1 MLHRASRLFL
11 LALASTVCG
20 STAALWAAAAEP
32 APAVDFQRDVRPIL
46 SNNCFACHGPDEATR
61 EADLRLDTRDGAF
74 SERPPAGRSNRPRG
88 PAVVPGDLD
97 ASLLVERINH
107 ADALR
112 RMPPEVSQKSLSG
125 EQIET
130 LTRWVEQGAPWDEHW
145 SFAAIDRPA
154 PPEVEDETWGRDP
167 LDRFILARLEA
178 EELTPAGEAD
188 RRTLARRAALD
199 LTGLPP
205 DSGTLATF
213 LADTEDGA
221 YERLVDRLLASA
233 HWGEHRARYWLDAA
247 RYGDTHGIHID
258 NYREMYA
265 YRDWAIEAF
274 NRNQPFDEFTVDQ
287 IAGDLLP
294 EPTLDQLIATGFQR
308 NNITTNEGGV
318 VIEEYEAIYAKDRAE
333 TIGSVFMGL
342 TVGCATCHDHKFDP
356 ISQREFYALTAFFR
370 NTTQYVMDGNISDPP
385 PTLVVPHEDDRDA
398 WYRLREEVG
407 GLEDAMAKRRDA
419 VEPAFAE
426 WLEGDGHRDIEAP
439 LGTEAELLRLD
450 VDLGV
455 DMDRD
460 DGARPAA
467 IVSLPGA
474 ATATEAGEAAG
485 DADAEEPAT
494 AAIAERER
502 RAVALHGDVHIEPGP
517 NGLPALVF
525 GEKSSAEL
533 PPLDLDTDTPF
544 SLALW
549 IRMPEDEGSYTVASQ
564 SDPHDAD
571 RGWQITLGARELYF
585 RLRGDRAG
593 PGRGATSISI
603 NPNNTQRLTPGEW
616 THIVFTHD
624 GSGERGGLHIYRDGD
639 RVPEQGSEFFAK
651 VQGRI
656 RTDRPFY
663 LGRHD
668 RRTEGS
674 AQYFAGGG
682 IADVRVFDRV
692 LSVEEARVLSEW
704 SAIGAAAS
712 KGPADLTA
720 DERRALLL
728 SYVHTKDE
736 EYRRLA
742 DRRLEIDAEWREL
755 RRRGT
760 VTHVMQ
766 EMPGSE
772 AAAHVLYRG
781 NYDQPRERVLA
792 GTPAALPPM
801 PEDLPRNRL
810 GLAHWL
816 VDESNP
822 LMARVTVNRY
832 WQQVFG
838 AGLVTTSEDFGAQGD
853 VPTHPEL
860 LDYLATEFRESDWD
874 VKGFFRRLVLSST
887 YRQAAT
893 LTPEK
898 LERDPG
904 NRLLSRGP
912 RFRMDAEMVRDTA
925 LAASGLLVRQI
936 GGPSVK
942 PYQPEGH
949 WQRVA
954 MNSSNTYRYQRD
966 SGDKLY
972 RRSLY
977 TFWKRAAPPPSMT
990 IFDAGN
996 REHSVVRRERTNTP
1010 LQALVTM
1017 NDTQFVEASRFLAQR
1032 AMREAGDDFDRR
1044 LDYLTTRLLARPFDD
1059 AERAVAKRTYD
1070 GLIDVYRADRA
1081 EAKKLVDV
1089 GESQHDAALP
1099 PDESA
1104 AWTMLASQLMN
1115 LDETLN
1121 K

>member
-1 MLHRASRLFL
+1 M
-11 LALASTVCG
+11 
-20 STAALWAAAAEP
+20 AEP

-46 SNNCFACHGPDEATR
+46 SDNCFACHGPDEATR

-74 SERPPAGRSNRPRG
+74 SARPPAGRSNRPRG
-88 PAVVPGDLD
+88 PAVVPGDTG
-97 ASLLVERINH
+97 ASLLVERINQT
-107 ADALR
+107 DPLR
-112 RMPPEVSQKSLSG
+112 RMPPEVSQKALSG
-125 EQIET
+125 DQIET
-130 LTRWVEQGAPWDEHW
+130 LTRWIEQGAPWDEHW
-145 SFAAIDRPA
+145 SFAAIDRPT
-154 PPEVEDETWGRDP
+154 PPDVDDEAWARDP
-167 LDRFILARLEA
+167 LDRFILARLET
-178 EELTPAGEAD
+178 EELTPAEEAD

-205 DSGTLATF
+205 DPGTLATF
-213 LADTEDGA
+213 LDDPEEGA
-221 YERLVDRLLASA
+221 YERLVDRLLASP

-265 YRDWAIEAF
+265 YRDWVIKAF
-274 NRNQPFDEFTVDQ
+274 NRNQPFDDFTLDQ

-385 PTLVVPHEDDRDA
+385 PTLVVPRDDDRDT

-407 GLEDAMAKRRDA
+407 ELEDAMTERLGT
-419 VEPAFAE
+419 VETAFAK
-426 WLEGDGHRDIEAP
+426 WLASDAHRDVDAP
-439 LGTEAELLRLD
+439 LGAGPELLRLD
-450 VDLGV
+450 LDSGEGPAVIVD
-455 DMDRD
+455 
-460 DGARPAA
+460 
-467 IVSLPGA
+467 
-474 ATATEAGEAAG
+474 GETQ
-485 DADAEEPAT
+485 PL
-494 AAIAERER
+494 
-502 RAVALHGDVHIEPGP
+502 VLHGEVRIEPGP
-517 NGLPALVF
+517 NGLPALLF
-525 GEKSSAEL
+525 GDESSAEL
-533 PPLDLDTDTPF
+533 PPLELDTDTPF
-544 SLALW
+544 SLAMW
-549 IRMPEDEGSYTVASQ
+549 IHMPEAEGSYTVASQ

-571 RGWQITLGARELYF
+571 RGWQVTLGARELYF

-603 NPNNTQRLTPGEW
+603 NPNNTQRLTPGQW

-674 AQYFAGGG
+674 AQYFSGGG

-692 LSVEEARVLSEW
+692 LSVEEASVLSNW
-704 SAIGAAAS
+704 SAIRTAAA
-712 KGPADLTA
+712 KALEELTA
-720 DERRALLL
+720 DERQSLLL
-728 SYVHTKDE
+728 SYANTNDE
-736 EYRRLA
+736 EYRRLSA
-742 DRRLEIDAEWREL
+742 RRLEIDAEWREL

-766 EMPGSE
+766 ELPGSE

-781 NYDQPRERVLA
+781 MYDQPRERVLA

-816 VDESNP
+816 VDETNP
-822 LMARVTVNRY
+822 LMARVTVNRF

-838 AGLVTTSEDFGAQGD
+838 TGLVTTSEDFGAQGD
-853 VPTHPEL
+853 VPSHPEL
-860 LDYLATEFRESDWD
+860 FDYLATEFRDSGWD
-874 VKGFFRRLVLSST
+874 VKGFFRRLVTSST

-893 LTPEK
+893 LTPDK
-898 LERDPG
+898 LEQDPD

-925 LAASGLLVRQI
+925 LAASGLLVRTI

-949 WQRVA
+949 WERVA
-954 MNSSNTYRYQRD
+954 MNSSNTARYRRD

-1017 NDTQFVEASRFLAQR
+1017 NDTQFVEASRYLAQR

-1044 LDYLTTRLLARPFDD
+1044 LDYVTTRLLSRPFDD
-1059 AERAVAKRTYD
+1059 SERAVARRTYD
-1070 GLIDVYRADRA
+1070 GLIDLYRADETAAR
-1081 EAKKLVDV
+1081 ELVDV
-1089 GESQHDAALP
+1089 GESAHDAALAA
-1099 PDESA
+1099 DESA

-1115 LDETLN
+1115 LDEALN

>member
-1 MLHRASRLFL
+1 MQGA
-11 LALASTVCG
+11 T
-20 STAALWAAAAEP
+20 AAEP

-46 SNNCFACHGPDEATR
+46 SDNCFACHGPDEATR
-61 EADLRLDTRDGAF
+61 EAHLRLDTRDGAF
-74 SERPPAGRSNRPRG
+74 SPRPPAGRSNRPRD
-88 PAVVPGDLD
+88 PAVVPGDTG

-107 ADALR
+107 TDPLR
-112 RMPPEVSQKSLSG
+112 RMPPEVTQKTLSG
-125 EQIET
+125 DQVET
-130 LTRWVEQGAPWDEHW
+130 LTRWIEQGAPWDEHW
-145 SFAAIDRPA
+145 SFAAIDRPT
-154 PPEVEDETWGRDP
+154 PPDVDDEAWARDP
-167 LDRFILARLEA
+167 LDRFILARLET
-178 EELTPAGEAD
+178 EELTPAEEAD

-205 DSGTLATF
+205 DPGTLATF
-213 LADTEDGA
+213 LGDTEDGA
-221 YERLVDRLLASA
+221 YERLVDRLLASP

-265 YRDWAIEAF
+265 YRDWVIKAF
-274 NRNQPFDEFTVDQ
+274 NRNQPFDDFTLDQ

-385 PTLVVPHEDDRDA
+385 PTLVVPRDDDRDT

-407 GLEDAMAKRRDA
+407 EIEDALAERLGE
-419 VEPAFAE
+419 VEPAFAD
-426 WLEGDGHRDIEAP
+426 WLASDAHRALDAP
-439 LGTEAELLRLD
+439 LGADAELLRLD
-450 VDLGV
+450 L
-455 DMDRD
+455 
-460 DGARPAA
+460 DGD
-467 IVSLPGA
+467 V
-474 ATATEAGEAAG
+474 
-485 DADAEEPAT
+485 EPAVIT
-494 AAIAERER
+494 GGERKPIS
-502 RAVALHGDVHIEPGP
+502 LHGEVRIEPGP
-517 NGLPALVF
+517 NDLPALLF
-525 GEKSSAEL
+525 DDKTSAEL
-533 PPLDLDTDTPF
+533 PPLEIDTDTPF
-544 SLALW
+544 SLAMW
-549 IRMPEDEGSYTVASQ
+549 IYMPEAEGSYTVASQ

-571 RGWQITLGARELYF
+571 RGWQITLGARELSF

-616 THIVFTHD
+616 THVVLTHD

-639 RVPEQGSEFFAK
+639 RVPEQGSEFFTR
-651 VQGRI
+651 VEGSI
-656 RTDRPFY
+656 LTDRPFY

-674 AQYFAGGG
+674 AQYFSGGG

-692 LSVEEARVLSEW
+692 LSVEEASVLSNW
-704 SAIGAAAS
+704 SAIRTAAA
-712 KGPADLTA
+712 KALEELTG
-720 DERRALLL
+720 DERRSLLL
-728 SYVHTKDE
+728 SYANTNDE
-736 EYRRLA
+736 EYRRLSA
-742 DRRLEIDAEWREL
+742 RRLEIDAEWREL
-755 RRRGT
+755 RRHGT

-766 EMPGSE
+766 ELPGSE

-781 NYDQPRERVLA
+781 MYDQPRERVLA

-816 VDESNP
+816 VDETNP
-822 LMARVTVNRY
+822 LMARVTVNRF

-838 AGLVTTSEDFGAQGD
+838 TGLVTTSEDFGAQGD
-853 VPTHPEL
+853 VPSHPEL
-860 LDYLATEFRESDWD
+860 FDYLATEFRDSGWD
-874 VKGFFRRLVLSST
+874 VKGFFRRLVTSST

-893 LTPEK
+893 LTPDK
-898 LERDPG
+898 LEQDPD

-925 LAASGLLVRQI
+925 LSASGLLVRTI

-949 WQRVA
+949 WERVA
-954 MNSSNTYRYQRD
+954 MNSSNTARYRRD

-1017 NDTQFVEASRFLAQR
+1017 NDTQFVEASRYLAQR

-1044 LDYLTTRLLARPFDD
+1044 LDYVTTRLLSRPFDD
-1059 AERAVAKRTYD
+1059 SERAVARRTYD
-1070 GLIDVYRADRA
+1070 GLIDLYRADETAAR
-1081 EAKKLVDV
+1081 ELVDV
-1089 GESQHDAALP
+1089 GESAHDAALAAS
-1099 PDESA
+1099 ESA

-1115 LDETLN
+1115 LDEALN

>member
-1 MLHRASRLFL
+1 MLHRTSRLFL
-11 LALASTVCG
+11 TALASAACG
-20 STAALWAAAAEP
+20 STAVLWAAAAEP

-46 SNNCFACHGPDEATR
+46 SDNCFACHGPDEATR

-74 SERPPAGRSNRPRG
+74 SERPPAGRSTRPRG

-107 ADALR
+107 TDALR
-112 RMPPEVSQKSLSG
+112 RMPPEVSQKSLSDD
-125 EQIET
+125 QIAT

-178 EELTPAGEAD
+178 EELTPAQEAD

-205 DSGTLATF
+205 DPGTLATF

-265 YRDWAIEAF
+265 YRDWVIKAF
-274 NRNQPFDEFTVDQ
+274 NENQPFDEFTVDQ
-287 IAGDLLP
+287 VAGDLLP

-398 WYRLREEVG
+398 WYGLREEVAE
-407 GLEDAMAKRRDA
+407 LEDAMTERLDA
-419 VEPAFAE
+419 VEPTFAE
-426 WLEGDGHRDIEAP
+426 WLARDAHREIDAP
-439 LGTEAELLRLD
+439 LGAGPELLRLD
-450 VDLGV
+450 L
-455 DMDRD
+455 
-460 DGARPAA
+460 
-467 IVSLPGA
+467 
-474 ATATEAGEAAG
+474 
-485 DADAEEPAT
+485 DAEPAVIMGGET
-494 AAIAERER
+494 QPL
-502 RAVALHGDVHIEPGP
+502 VMHGEVRIEPGP
-517 NGLPALVF
+517 RGLPALLF
-525 GEKSSAEL
+525 GNESSAEL
-533 PPLDLDTDTPF
+533 PPLELDTDTPF
-544 SLALW
+544 SLAMW
-549 IRMPEDEGSYTVASQ
+549 IHMPEAEGSYTVASQ
-564 SDPHDAD
+564 SDPHEAD
-571 RGWQITLGARELYF
+571 RGWQVTLGARELYF

-656 RTDRPFY
+656 STDRPFY

-682 IADVRVFDRV
+682 VADVRVFDRV

-704 SAIGAAAS
+704 SAIRTGAG

-720 DERRALLL
+720 DERQALLL

-742 DRRLEIDAEWREL
+742 GRRLEIDAEWREL

-792 GTPAALPPM
+792 GTPAALPAM

-816 VDESNP
+816 VDETNP

-838 AGLVTTSEDFGAQGD
+838 TGLVTTSEDFGAQGD

-874 VKGFFRRLVLSST
+874 VKGFFRRLVMSST

-893 LTPEK
+893 LTPAK
-898 LERDPG
+898 LEHDPD

-925 LAASGLLVRQI
+925 LAASGLLVRKI

-942 PYQPEGH
+942 PYQPDGH

-1017 NDTQFVEASRFLAQR
+1017 NDTQFVEASRHLAQR

-1059 AERAVAKRTYD
+1059 VERAVAKRTYD
-1070 GLIDVYRADRA
+1070 GLIDVYSADQA

-1099 PDESA
+1099 ADESA

>member
-1 MLHRASRLFL
+1 MQGA
-11 LALASTVCG
+11 T
-20 STAALWAAAAEP
+20 AAEP

-46 SNNCFACHGPDEATR
+46 SDNCFACHGPDEATR

-74 SERPPAGRSNRPRG
+74 SARPPAGRSNRPRG
-88 PAVVPGDLD
+88 PAVVPGDTG
-97 ASLLVERINH
+97 ASLLVERINQT
-107 ADALR
+107 DPLR
-112 RMPPEVSQKSLSG
+112 RMPPEVSQKALSG
-125 EQIET
+125 EQVET
-130 LTRWVEQGAPWDEHW
+130 LTRWIEQGAPWDEHW

-154 PPEVEDETWGRDP
+154 PPDVDDEAWARDP
-167 LDRFILARLEA
+167 LDRFILARLET
-178 EELTPAGEAD
+178 EELTPAEEAD

-205 DSGTLATF
+205 DPGTLATF
-213 LADTEDGA
+213 LGDTEDGA
-221 YERLVDRLLASA
+221 YERLVDRLLASP

-265 YRDWAIEAF
+265 YRDWVIKAF
-274 NRNQPFDEFTVDQ
+274 NRNQPFDDFALDQ

-385 PTLVVPHEDDRDA
+385 PTLVVPRDDDRDT

-407 GLEDAMAKRRDA
+407 ELEDAMTERLGT
-419 VEPAFAE
+419 VETAFAK
-426 WLEGDGHRDIEAP
+426 WLASDAHRDVDAP
-439 LGTEAELLRLD
+439 LGAGPELLRLD
-450 VDLGV
+450 L
-455 DMDRD
+455 
-460 DGARPAA
+460 DG
-467 IVSLPGA
+467 G
-474 ATATEAGEAAG
+474 
-485 DADAEEPAT
+485 EEPAVIVDGET
-494 AAIAERER
+494 QPL
-502 RAVALHGDVHIEPGP
+502 VLHGEVRIEPGP
-517 NGLPALVF
+517 NGLPALLF
-525 GEKSSAEL
+525 GDESSAEL
-533 PPLDLDTDTPF
+533 PPLELDTDTPF
-544 SLALW
+544 SLAMW
-549 IRMPEDEGSYTVASQ
+549 IHMPEAEGSYTVASQ

-571 RGWQITLGARELYF
+571 RGWQVTLGARELYF

-603 NPNNTQRLTPGEW
+603 NPNNTQRLTPGQW

-674 AQYFAGGG
+674 AQYFSGGG

-692 LSVEEARVLSEW
+692 LSVEEASVLSNW
-704 SAIGAAAS
+704 SAIRTAAA
-712 KGPADLTA
+712 KALEELTA
-720 DERRALLL
+720 DERQSLLL
-728 SYVHTKDE
+728 SYANTNDE
-736 EYRRLA
+736 EYRRLSA
-742 DRRLEIDAEWREL
+742 RRLEIDAEWREL

-766 EMPGSE
+766 ELPGSE

-781 NYDQPRERVLA
+781 MYDQPRERVLA

-816 VDESNP
+816 VDETNP
-822 LMARVTVNRY
+822 LMARVTVNRF

-838 AGLVTTSEDFGAQGD
+838 TGLVTTSEDFGAQGD
-853 VPTHPEL
+853 VPSHPEL
-860 LDYLATEFRESDWD
+860 FDYLATEFRDSGWD
-874 VKGFFRRLVLSST
+874 VKGFFRRLVTSST

-893 LTPEK
+893 LTPDK
-898 LERDPG
+898 LEQDPD

-925 LAASGLLVRQI
+925 LAASGLLVRTI

-949 WQRVA
+949 WERVA
-954 MNSSNTYRYQRD
+954 MNSSNTARYRRD

-1017 NDTQFVEASRFLAQR
+1017 NDTQFVEASRYLAQR

-1044 LDYLTTRLLARPFDD
+1044 LDYVTTRLLSRPFDD
-1059 AERAVAKRTYD
+1059 SERAVARRTYD
-1070 GLIDVYRADRA
+1070 GLIDLYRADETAAR
-1081 EAKKLVDV
+1081 ELVDV
-1089 GESQHDAALP
+1089 GESAHDAALAA
-1099 PDESA
+1099 DESA

-1115 LDETLN
+1115 LDEALN

>member
-46 SNNCFACHGPDEATR
+46 SDNCFACHGPDEATR

-74 SERPPAGRSNRPRG
+74 SPRPPAGRSNRPRG

-107 ADALR
+107 EDALR

-154 PPEVEDETWGRDP
+154 PPRVEDETWSRDP

-178 EELTPAGEAD
+178 EELSPAEEAD

-205 DSGTLATF
+205 DPGTLATF

-221 YERLVDRLLASA
+221 YERLVDRLLASP

-407 GLEDAMAKRRDA
+407 ELEDAMAKRRDA

-439 LGTEAELLRLD
+439 LGTEAELLRLE
-450 VDLGV
+450 L
-455 DMDRD
+455 D
-460 DGARPAA
+460 DSKAPAA
-467 IVSLPGA
+467 I
-474 ATATEAGEAAG
+474 T
-485 DADAEEPAT
+485 
-494 AAIAERER
+494 
-502 RAVALHGDVHIEPGP
+502 LHGDVRIEPGP

-525 GEKSSAEL
+525 GKESSAEL

-712 KGPADLTA
+712 KVPADLTA

-838 AGLVTTSEDFGAQGD
+838 AGLATTSEDFGAQGD

-912 RFRMDAEMVRDTA
+912 RFRMDAEMVRDAA
-925 LAASGLLVRQI
+925 LAASGLLVRKI

-954 MNSSNTYRYQRD
+954 MNSSNTYRYTRD

-1099 PDESA
+1099 ADESA

>member
-1 MLHRASRLFL
+1 MQGA
-11 LALASTVCG
+11 T
-20 STAALWAAAAEP
+20 AAEP

-46 SNNCFACHGPDEATR
+46 SDNCFACHGPDEATR

-74 SERPPAGRSNRPRG
+74 SARPPAGRSNRPRG
-88 PAVVPGDLD
+88 PAVVPGDTG
-97 ASLLVERINH
+97 ASLLVERINQT
-107 ADALR
+107 DPLR
-112 RMPPEVSQKSLSG
+112 RMPPEVSQKALSG
-125 EQIET
+125 DQIET
-130 LTRWVEQGAPWDEHW
+130 LTRWIEQGAPWDEHW
-145 SFAAIDRPA
+145 SFAAIDRPT
-154 PPEVEDETWGRDP
+154 PPDVDDEAWARDP
-167 LDRFILARLEA
+167 LDRFILARLET
-178 EELTPAGEAD
+178 EELTPAEEAD

-205 DSGTLATF
+205 DPGTLATF
-213 LADTEDGA
+213 LDDPEEGA
-221 YERLVDRLLASA
+221 YERLVDRLLASP

-265 YRDWAIEAF
+265 YRDWVIKAF
-274 NRNQPFDEFTVDQ
+274 NRNQPFDEFTLDQ

-385 PTLVVPHEDDRDA
+385 PTLVVPRDDDRDT

-407 GLEDAMAKRRDA
+407 ELEDAMTERLGT
-419 VEPAFAE
+419 VETAFAK
-426 WLEGDGHRDIEAP
+426 WLASDAHRDVDAP
-439 LGTEAELLRLD
+439 LGAGPELLRLD
-450 VDLGV
+450 LDSGEGPAVIVD
-455 DMDRD
+455 
-460 DGARPAA
+460 
-467 IVSLPGA
+467 
-474 ATATEAGEAAG
+474 GETQ
-485 DADAEEPAT
+485 PL
-494 AAIAERER
+494 
-502 RAVALHGDVHIEPGP
+502 VLHGEVRIEPGP
-517 NGLPALVF
+517 NGLPALLF
-525 GEKSSAEL
+525 GDESSAEL
-533 PPLDLDTDTPF
+533 PPLELDTDTPF
-544 SLALW
+544 SLAMW
-549 IRMPEDEGSYTVASQ
+549 IHMPEAEGSYTVASQ

-571 RGWQITLGARELYF
+571 RGWQVTLGARELYF

-603 NPNNTQRLTPGEW
+603 NPNNTQRLTPGQW

-674 AQYFAGGG
+674 AQYFSGGG

-692 LSVEEARVLSEW
+692 LSVEEASVLSNW
-704 SAIGAAAS
+704 SAIRTAAA
-712 KGPADLTA
+712 KALEELTA
-720 DERRALLL
+720 DERQSLLL
-728 SYVHTKDE
+728 SYANTNDE
-736 EYRRLA
+736 EYRRLSA
-742 DRRLEIDAEWREL
+742 RRLEIDAEWREL

-766 EMPGSE
+766 ELPGSK

-781 NYDQPRERVLA
+781 MYDQPRERVLA

-816 VDESNP
+816 VDETNP
-822 LMARVTVNRY
+822 LMARVTVNRF

-838 AGLVTTSEDFGAQGD
+838 TGLVTTSEDFGAQGD
-853 VPTHPEL
+853 VPSHPEL
-860 LDYLATEFRESDWD
+860 FDYLATEFRDSGWD
-874 VKGFFRRLVLSST
+874 VKGFFRRLVTSST

-893 LTPEK
+893 LTPDK
-898 LERDPG
+898 LEQDPD

-925 LAASGLLVRQI
+925 LAASGLLVRTI

-949 WQRVA
+949 WERVA
-954 MNSSNTYRYQRD
+954 MNSSNTARYRRD

-1017 NDTQFVEASRFLAQR
+1017 NDTQFVEASRYLAQR

-1044 LDYLTTRLLARPFDD
+1044 LDYVTTRLLSRPFDD
-1059 AERAVAKRTYD
+1059 SERAVARRTYD
-1070 GLIDVYRADRA
+1070 GLIDLYRADETAAR
-1081 EAKKLVDV
+1081 ELVDV
-1089 GESQHDAALP
+1089 GESAHDAALAA
-1099 PDESA
+1099 DESA

-1115 LDETLN
+1115 LDEALN

>member
-1 MLHRASRLFL
+1 MQGA
-11 LALASTVCG
+11 T
-20 STAALWAAAAEP
+20 AAEP

-46 SNNCFACHGPDEATR
+46 SDNCFACHGPDEATR

-74 SERPPAGRSNRPRG
+74 SARPPAGRSNQPRD
-88 PAVVPGDLD
+88 PAVVPGDID

-107 ADALR
+107 TDPLR
-112 RMPPEVSQKSLSG
+112 RMPPEVSQKALSG
-125 EQIET
+125 EQVET
-130 LTRWVEQGAPWDEHW
+130 LTRWIEQGAPWDEHW

-154 PPEVEDETWGRDP
+154 PPDVDDEAWARDP
-167 LDRFILARLEA
+167 LDRFILARLET
-178 EELTPAGEAD
+178 EELTPAEEAD

-205 DSGTLATF
+205 DPGTLATF
-213 LADTEDGA
+213 LGDTEDGA
-221 YERLVDRLLASA
+221 YERLVDRLLASP

-265 YRDWAIEAF
+265 YRDWVIKAF
-274 NRNQPFDEFTVDQ
+274 NRNQPFDDFTLDQ

-385 PTLVVPHEDDRDA
+385 PTLVVPRDDDRDT

-407 GLEDAMAKRRDA
+407 ELEDAMTERLGT
-419 VEPAFAE
+419 VETAFAK
-426 WLEGDGHRDIEAP
+426 WLASDAHRDVDAP
-439 LGTEAELLRLD
+439 LGAGPELLRLD
-450 VDLGV
+450 L
-455 DMDRD
+455 
-460 DGARPAA
+460 DG
-467 IVSLPGA
+467 G
-474 ATATEAGEAAG
+474 
-485 DADAEEPAT
+485 EEPAVIVDGET
-494 AAIAERER
+494 QPL
-502 RAVALHGDVHIEPGP
+502 VLHGEVRIEPGP
-517 NGLPALVF
+517 NGLPALLF
-525 GEKSSAEL
+525 GDESSAEL
-533 PPLDLDTDTPF
+533 PPLELDTDTPF
-544 SLALW
+544 SLAMW
-549 IRMPEDEGSYTVASQ
+549 IHMPEAEGSYTVASQ

-571 RGWQITLGARELYF
+571 RGWQVTLGARELYF

-603 NPNNTQRLTPGEW
+603 NPNNTQRLTPGQW

-674 AQYFAGGG
+674 AQYFSGGG

-692 LSVEEARVLSEW
+692 LSVEEASVLSNW
-704 SAIGAAAS
+704 SAIRTAAA
-712 KGPADLTA
+712 KALEELTA
-720 DERRALLL
+720 DERQSLLL
-728 SYVHTKDE
+728 SYANTNDE
-736 EYRRLA
+736 EYRRLSA
-742 DRRLEIDAEWREL
+742 RRLEIDAEWREL

-766 EMPGSE
+766 ELPGSE

-781 NYDQPRERVLA
+781 MYDQPRERVLA

-816 VDESNP
+816 VDETNP
-822 LMARVTVNRY
+822 LMARVTVNRF

-838 AGLVTTSEDFGAQGD
+838 TGLVTTSEDFGAQGD
-853 VPTHPEL
+853 VPSHPEL
-860 LDYLATEFRESDWD
+860 FDYLATEFRDSGWD
-874 VKGFFRRLVLSST
+874 VKGFFRRLVTSST

-893 LTPEK
+893 LTPDK
-898 LERDPG
+898 LEQDPD

-925 LAASGLLVRQI
+925 LAASGLLVRTI

-949 WQRVA
+949 WERVA
-954 MNSSNTYRYQRD
+954 MNSSNTARYRRD

-1017 NDTQFVEASRFLAQR
+1017 NDTQFVEASRYLAQR

-1044 LDYLTTRLLARPFDD
+1044 LDYVTTRLLSRPFDD
-1059 AERAVAKRTYD
+1059 SERAVARRTYD
-1070 GLIDVYRADRA
+1070 GLIDLYRADETAAR
-1081 EAKKLVDV
+1081 ELVDV
-1089 GESQHDAALP
+1089 GESAHDAALAA
-1099 PDESA
+1099 DESA

-1115 LDETLN
+1115 LDEALN

>member
-1 MLHRASRLFL
+1 M
-11 LALASTVCG
+11 
-20 STAALWAAAAEP
+20 AEP
-32 APAVDFQRDVRPIL
+32 APGVDFRRDVRPIL
-46 SNNCFACHGPDEATR
+46 SDNCFACHGPDEATR

-74 SERPPAGRSNRPRG
+74 GQRPPAGRSNRPRG
-88 PAVVPGDLD
+88 PAVVPGDIG

-107 ADALR
+107 ADPLR

-130 LTRWVEQGAPWDEHW
+130 LTRWIEQGAPWDEHW
-145 SFAAIDRPA
+145 SFAAVERPA
-154 PPEVEDETWGRDP
+154 PPVVNDEAWPRDP
-167 LDRFILARLEA
+167 LDRFILARLET
-178 EELTPAGEAD
+178 EGLTPAEEAD
-188 RRTLARRAALD
+188 RHTLARRAALD

-205 DSGTLATF
+205 DPGTVATF
-213 LADTEDGA
+213 LDDTKDGA
-221 YERLVDRLLASA
+221 YERLVDRLLASP

-247 RYGDTHGIHID
+247 RYGDTHGIHND

-265 YRDWAIEAF
+265 YRDWVIKAF
-274 NRNQPFDEFTVDQ
+274 NRNQPFDEFTRDQ

-333 TIGSVFMGL
+333 TVGSVFMGL
-342 TVGCATCHDHKFDP
+342 TVGCASCHDHKFDP

-385 PTLVVPHEDDRDA
+385 PTLVVPREDDRDA

-407 GLEDAMAKRRDA
+407 EIEDALAARRGE
-419 VEPAFAE
+419 VEPAFAD
-426 WLEGDGHRDIEAP
+426 WLASDAHSALDAP
-439 LGTEAELLRLD
+439 LGADSELLRLD
-450 VDLGV
+450 L
-455 DMDRD
+455 
-460 DGARPAA
+460 
-467 IVSLPGA
+467 
-474 ATATEAGEAAG
+474 AGEAGATG
-485 DADAEEPAT
+485 ATEPAV
-494 AAIAERER
+494 IAGGERKP
-502 RAVALHGDVHIEPGP
+502 VSLHGEVRTEPGP
-517 NGLPALVF
+517 NGLPALLF
-525 GEKSSAEL
+525 GDKASAEL
-533 PPLDLDTDTPF
+533 PPLEIDTDTPF
-544 SLALW
+544 SLAMW
-549 IRMPEDEGSYTVASQ
+549 IHMPEAEGSYTVASQ

-571 RGWQITLGARELYF
+571 RGWQITLGARELHF

-616 THIVFTHD
+616 THVVFTHD
-624 GSGERGGLHIYRDGD
+624 GSGERGGLHIYRDGE
-639 RVPEQGSEFFAK
+639 RVAEQGSEFFAR
-651 VQGRI
+651 VEGSI
-656 RTDRPFY
+656 LTDRPFY

-674 AQYFAGGG
+674 ARYFAGGG
-682 IADVRVFDRV
+682 IADVRVFDRA
-692 LSVEEARVLSEW
+692 LSVEEASVLSNW
-704 SAIGAAAS
+704 GAIRAAAL
-712 KGPADLTA
+712 KAPGALT
-720 DERRALLL
+720 EGEHRSLLL
-728 SYVHTKDE
+728 SYANTHDE

-742 DRRLEIDAEWREL
+742 SRRLEIDAEWREL

-766 EMPGSE
+766 ERPGTE

-792 GTPAALPPM
+792 TTPAALPSM
-801 PEDLPRNRL
+801 PDDLPRNRL

-816 VDESNP
+816 AHETNP
-822 LMARVTVNRY
+822 LTTRVTVNRF

-838 AGLVTTSEDFGAQGD
+838 AGLVTTSEDFGAQGE
-853 VPTHPEL
+853 VPSHPEL
-860 LDYLATEFRESDWD
+860 LDYLATEFRDSGWD
-874 VKGFFRRLVLSST
+874 VKDFFRRLVTSST

-893 LTPEK
+893 LTPHK
-898 LERDPG
+898 LEQDPD

-925 LAASGLLVRQI
+925 LAASGLLVRTI

-949 WQRVA
+949 WERVA
-954 MNSSNTYRYQRD
+954 MNSSNTARYRRD

-1017 NDTQFVEASRFLAQR
+1017 NDTQFVEASRYLAQR

-1044 LDYLTTRLLARPFDD
+1044 LDYLTTRLLSRDFGD
-1059 AERAVAKRTYD
+1059 AERAVARRTYD
-1070 GLIDVYRADRA
+1070 GLIDLYRADRA
-1081 EAKKLVDV
+1081 AARELVDV
-1089 GESQHDAALP
+1089 GESAHDAALHAS
-1099 PDESA
+1099 ESA

-1115 LDETLN
+1115 LDEALN

>member
-1 MLHRASRLFL
+1 MLHKASRLFL
-11 LALASTVCG
+11 TTLAIACS
-20 STAALWAAAAEP
+20 STASLWAAAEP

-46 SNNCFACHGPDEATR
+46 SDNCFACHGPDEATR

-74 SERPPAGRSNRPRG
+74 SPRPPAGRSNRPRD
-88 PAVVPGDLD
+88 PAVVPGDID

-107 ADALR
+107 TDPLR
-112 RMPPEVSQKSLSG
+112 RMPPEVSQKALSG
-125 EQIET
+125 DQVET
-130 LTRWVEQGAPWDEHW
+130 LTRWVEQGADWDEHW

-154 PPEVEDETWGRDP
+154 PPDVDDEAWARDP
-167 LDRFILARLEA
+167 LDRFILARLET
-178 EELTPAGEAD
+178 EELTPAEEAD
-188 RRTLARRAALD
+188 RRTLARRVALD

-205 DSGTLATF
+205 DPGTLATF
-213 LADTEDGA
+213 LGDTEEGA
-221 YERLVDRLLASA
+221 YERLVDRLLASP

-265 YRDWAIEAF
+265 YRDWVIKAF
-274 NRNQPFDEFTVDQ
+274 NRNQPFDDFTLDQ

-385 PTLVVPHEDDRDA
+385 PTLVVPRDDDRDT

-407 GLEDAMAKRRDA
+407 EIEDALAERLGE
-419 VEPAFAE
+419 VEPAFAD
-426 WLEGDGHRDIEAP
+426 WLASDAHRALDAP
-439 LGTEAELLRLD
+439 LGADAELLRLD
-450 VDLGV
+450 LHGS
-455 DMDRD
+455 
-460 DGARPAA
+460 A
-467 IVSLPGA
+467 
-474 ATATEAGEAAG
+474 
-485 DADAEEPAT
+485 EPAVIT
-494 AAIAERER
+494 GGGRKPIS
-502 RAVALHGDVHIEPGP
+502 LHGEVRTEPGP
-517 NGLPALVF
+517 NGLPALLF
-525 GEKSSAEL
+525 DDKASAEL
-533 PPLDLDTDTPF
+533 PPLEIDTDTPF
-544 SLALW
+544 SLAMW
-549 IRMPEDEGSYTVASQ
+549 IYMPEAEGSYTVASQ

-571 RGWQITLGARELYF
+571 RGWQVTLGARELSF

-616 THIVFTHD
+616 THVVLTHD

-639 RVPEQGSEFFAK
+639 RVPEQGSEFFTR
-651 VQGRI
+651 VEGSI
-656 RTDRPFY
+656 LTDRPFY

-674 AQYFAGGG
+674 AQYFSGGG

-692 LSVEEARVLSEW
+692 LSVEEASVLSNW
-704 SAIGAAAS
+704 SAIRTAAA
-712 KGPADLTA
+712 KALEELTA
-720 DERRALLL
+720 DERRSLLL
-728 SYVHTKDE
+728 SYANTNDE
-736 EYRRLA
+736 EYRRLSA
-742 DRRLEIDAEWREL
+742 RRLEIDAEWREL

-766 EMPGSE
+766 ELPGSE

-781 NYDQPRERVLA
+781 MYDQPRERVLA

-816 VDESNP
+816 VDETNP
-822 LMARVTVNRY
+822 LMARVTVNRF

-838 AGLVTTSEDFGAQGD
+838 TGLVTTSEDFGAQGD
-853 VPTHPEL
+853 VPSHPEL
-860 LDYLATEFRESDWD
+860 FDYLATEFRDSGWD
-874 VKGFFRRLVLSST
+874 VKGFFRRLVTSST

-893 LTPEK
+893 LTPDK
-898 LERDPG
+898 LEQDPD

-925 LAASGLLVRQI
+925 LAASGLLVRTI

-949 WQRVA
+949 WERVA
-954 MNSSNTYRYQRD
+954 MNSSNTARYRRD

-1017 NDTQFVEASRFLAQR
+1017 NDTQFVEASRYLAQR

-1044 LDYLTTRLLARPFDD
+1044 LDYVTTRLLSRPFDD
-1059 AERAVAKRTYD
+1059 SERAVARRTYD
-1070 GLIDVYRADRA
+1070 GLIDLYRADQA
-1081 EAKKLVDV
+1081 AASELVDV
-1089 GESQHDAALP
+1089 GESAHDAALAA
-1099 PDESA
+1099 DESA

-1115 LDETLN
+1115 LDEALN

>member
-11 LALASTVCG
+11 LAVA
-20 STAALWAAAAEP
+20 TAACGPMASLWAAAVEP

-46 SNNCFACHGPDEATR
+46 SDNCFACHGPDEATR

-74 SERPPAGRSNRPRG
+74 SERPPAGRSNQPRG
-88 PAVVPGDLD
+88 AAVVPGDAS

-107 ADALR
+107 ADRLR
-112 RMPPEVSQKSLSG
+112 RMPPEVSQKSLSDH
-125 EQIET
+125 EIDT
-130 LTRWVEQGAPWDEHW
+130 LTRWIEQGAPWDEHW
-145 SFAAIDRPA
+145 SFAAIERPA
-154 PPEVEDETWGRDP
+154 PPAVDDEAWARDP
-167 LDRFILARLEA
+167 LDRFILARLET
-178 EELTPAGEAD
+178 EDLTPADEAD
-188 RRTLARRAALD
+188 RHTLARRAALD

-205 DSGTLATF
+205 DPGTLATF
-213 LADTEDGA
+213 LGDTEDGA
-221 YERLVDRLLASA
+221 YERLVDRLLASP

-265 YRDWAIEAF
+265 YRDWVIKAF
-274 NRNQPFDEFTVDQ
+274 NRNQPFDQFTLDQ

-294 EPTLDQLIATGFQR
+294 DPTLDQLIATGLQR
-308 NNITTNEGGV
+308 NNITTNEGGA

-333 TIGSVFMGL
+333 TIGSVFMGM
-342 TVGCATCHDHKFDP
+342 TVGCAACHDHKFDP

-385 PTLVVPHEDDRDA
+385 PTLVVPRDEDRDT

-407 GLEDAMAKRRDA
+407 EIEDALAERPDA
-419 VEPAFAE
+419 VEAAFEE
-426 WLEGDGHRDIEAP
+426 WLANGGHQSIEAP
-439 LGTEAELLRLD
+439 LGTPSELLRLD
-450 VDLGV
+450 L
-455 DMDRD
+455 
-460 DGARPAA
+460 DGEEPAA
-467 IVSLPGA
+467 ILKGERQPLPSSQG
-474 ATATEAGEAAG
+474 
-485 DADAEEPAT
+485 
-494 AAIAERER
+494 IR
-502 RAVALHGDVHIEPGP
+502 IEPGP
-517 NGLPALVF
+517 NGLPAVLF
-525 GEKSSAEL
+525 EGESWVEL
-533 PPLDLDTDTPF
+533 PNLELDTESPF
-544 SLALW
+544 SLAMW
-549 IRMPEDEGSYTVASQ
+549 IYMPEAEGSYTVASQ
-564 SDPHDAD
+564 SDPHDAN
-571 RGWQITLGARELYF
+571 RGWQVTLGARELYF

-593 PGRGATSISI
+593 PGRGATSVSI

-639 RVPEQGSEFFAK
+639 RVPEQGSEFFAR

-663 LGRHD
+663 LGRQD

-674 AQYFAGGG
+674 AEYFAGGG
-682 IADVRVFDRV
+682 VADVRVFDRV
-692 LSVEEARVLSEW
+692 LSVEEARVVSEW
-704 SAIGAAAS
+704 SAIRGAAAKRETELS
-712 KGPADLTA
+712 AG
-720 DERRALLL
+720 ERQALLL
-728 SYVHTKDE
+728 SYVNTNDE

-742 DRRLEIDAEWREL
+742 TRRLEIDSEWREL

-760 VTHVMQ
+760 ITHVMQ
-766 EMPGSE
+766 ELPGSE
-772 AAAHVLYRG
+772 PAAHVLYRG
-781 NYDQPRERVLA
+781 MYDQPRERVLA
-792 GTPAALPPM
+792 TTPAALPPM

-822 LMARVTVNRY
+822 LTARVTVNRF

-838 AGLVTTSEDFGAQGD
+838 TGLVTTSEDFGAQGD

-874 VKGFFRRLVLSST
+874 VKGFFRRLVTSST

-898 LERDPG
+898 LEQDPD

-912 RFRMDAEMVRDTA
+912 RFRMDGEMVRDTA
-925 LAASGLLVRQI
+925 LAASGLLVRTI

-949 WQRVA
+949 WRRVA

-1044 LDYLTTRLLARPFDD
+1044 LDYVTTRLLARDFDD
-1059 AERAVAKRTYD
+1059 TERAVARRTYD
-1070 GLIDVYRADRA
+1070 GLINLYGAD
-1081 EAKKLVDV
+1081 EAAAKQLVDV
-1089 GESQHDAALP
+1089 GESAHDAGLP
-1099 PDESA
+1099 LDESA

-1115 LDETLN
+1115 LDEALN

>member
-1 MLHRASRLFL
+1 M
-11 LALASTVCG
+11 
-20 STAALWAAAAEP
+20 AEP
-32 APAVDFQRDVRPIL
+32 APGVDFRRDVRPIL
-46 SNNCFACHGPDEATR
+46 SDNCFACHGPDEATR

-74 SERPPAGRSNRPRG
+74 GQRPPVGRSNRPRG
-88 PAVVPGDLD
+88 PAVVPGDTG

-107 ADALR
+107 TDPLR

-130 LTRWVEQGAPWDEHW
+130 LTRWIEQGAPWDEHW
-145 SFAAIDRPA
+145 SFAAVERPA
-154 PPEVEDETWGRDP
+154 PPVVDDEAWPRDP

-178 EELTPAGEAD
+178 EGLTPAEEAD

-205 DSGTLATF
+205 DPGTLATF
-213 LADTEDGA
+213 LDDTKDGA
-221 YERLVDRLLASA
+221 YERLVDRLLASP

-247 RYGDTHGIHID
+247 RYGDTHGIHND

-265 YRDWAIEAF
+265 YRDWVIEAF
-274 NRNQPFDEFTVDQ
+274 NQNQPFDEFTRDQ

-318 VIEEYEAIYAKDRAE
+318 VIDEYEAIYAKDRAE

-342 TVGCATCHDHKFDP
+342 TVGCASCHDHKFDP

-385 PTLVVPHEDDRDA
+385 PTLVVPREDDRDA

-407 GLEDAMAKRRDA
+407 EIEDALARRLGEVESLFADWLAGDA
-419 VEPAFAE
+419 
-426 WLEGDGHRDIEAP
+426 HRALGAP
-439 LGTEAELLRLD
+439 LGADAELLRLD
-450 VDLGV
+450 LPG
-455 DMDRD
+455 D
-460 DGARPAA
+460 DGDDGDA
-467 IVSLPGA
+467 G
-474 ATATEAGEAAG
+474 ATEPAVIADGERK
-485 DADAEEPAT
+485 P
-494 AAIAERER
+494 IS
-502 RAVALHGDVHIEPGP
+502 LHGEVRTEPGP
-517 NGLPALVF
+517 NGLPALLF
-525 GEKSSAEL
+525 GDKASAEL
-533 PPLDLDTDTPF
+533 PPLTIDTDTPF
-544 SLALW
+544 SLAMW
-549 IRMPEDEGSYTVASQ
+549 IHMPEAEGSYTVASQ

-571 RGWQITLGARELYF
+571 RGWQITLGARELSF

-624 GSGERGGLHIYRDGD
+624 GAGERGGLHIYRDGE
-639 RVPEQGSEFFAK
+639 RVAEQGSEFFAR
-651 VQGRI
+651 VEGSI
-656 RTDRPFY
+656 LTDRPFY

-682 IADVRVFDRV
+682 IADVRVFDRA
-692 LSVEEARVLSEW
+692 LSVEEASVLSNW
-704 SAIGAAAS
+704 AAIRTAALKAP
-712 KGPADLTA
+712 GELTA
-720 DERRALLL
+720 DERRSLLL
-728 SYVHTKDE
+728 SYANTHDE

-742 DRRLEIDAEWREL
+742 SRRLEIDAEWREL

-766 EMPGSE
+766 ERPGSE

-781 NYDQPRERVLA
+781 MYDQPRERVLA
-792 GTPAALPPM
+792 TTPAALPAM

-816 VDESNP
+816 AHETNP
-822 LMARVTVNRY
+822 LTARVTVNRF

-853 VPTHPEL
+853 VPSHPEL
-860 LDYLATEFRESDWD
+860 LDYLATEFRDSGWD
-874 VKGFFRRLVLSST
+874 VKDFFRRLVTSST

-893 LTPEK
+893 LTPDK
-898 LERDPG
+898 LEQDPD

-912 RFRMDAEMVRDTA
+912 RFRMDAETVRDTA
-925 LAASGLLVRQI
+925 LAASGLLVRTI

-949 WQRVA
+949 WERVA
-954 MNSSNTYRYQRD
+954 MNSSNTARYRRD

-1017 NDTQFVEASRFLAQR
+1017 NDTQFVEASRYLAQR

-1044 LDYLTTRLLARPFDD
+1044 LDYLTTRLLSRDFGV
-1059 AERAVAKRTYD
+1059 AERAVARRTYE
-1070 GLIDVYRADRA
+1070 GLIDLYRADPA
-1081 EAKKLVDV
+1081 AASELVDV
-1089 GESQHDAALP
+1089 GESAHDAALAA
-1099 PDESA
+1099 DESA

-1115 LDETLN
+1115 LDEALN

>member
-1 MLHRASRLFL
+1 MQGA
-11 LALASTVCG
+11 T
-20 STAALWAAAAEP
+20 AAEP

-46 SNNCFACHGPDEATR
+46 SDNCFACHGPDEATR

-74 SERPPAGRSNRPRG
+74 SARPPAGRSNRPRD
-88 PAVVPGDLD
+88 PAVVPGDID

-107 ADALR
+107 TDPLR
-112 RMPPEVSQKSLSG
+112 RMPPEVSQKTLSG
-125 EQIET
+125 DQVET
-130 LTRWVEQGAPWDEHW
+130 LTRWIEQGAPWDEHW
-145 SFAAIDRPA
+145 SFAAIDRPT
-154 PPEVEDETWGRDP
+154 PPDVDDEVWARDP

-178 EELTPAGEAD
+178 EEFTPAEEAD
-188 RRTLARRAALD
+188 RRTLARRVALD

-205 DSGTLATF
+205 DPGTLATF
-213 LADTEDGA
+213 LNDTEDGA
-221 YERLVDRLLASA
+221 YERLVDRLLASP

-265 YRDWAIEAF
+265 YRDWVIKAF
-274 NRNQPFDEFTVDQ
+274 NRNQPFDDFTLDQ

-385 PTLVVPHEDDRDA
+385 PTLVVPRDDDRDT

-407 GLEDAMAKRRDA
+407 EIEDALAERLGE

-426 WLEGDGHRDIEAP
+426 WLASDAHRALDAP
-439 LGTEAELLRLD
+439 LGADAELLRLD
-450 VDLGV
+450 L
-455 DMDRD
+455 
-460 DGARPAA
+460 DGD
-467 IVSLPGA
+467 V
-474 ATATEAGEAAG
+474 
-485 DADAEEPAT
+485 EPAV
-494 AAIAERER
+494 IIDGQRKPIS
-502 RAVALHGDVHIEPGP
+502 LHGEVRTEPGP
-517 NGLPALVF
+517 NDLPALLF
-525 GEKSSAEL
+525 DDKTSAEL
-533 PPLDLDTDTPF
+533 PPLEIDTDTPF
-544 SLALW
+544 SLAMW
-549 IRMPEDEGSYTVASQ
+549 IYMPKAEGSYTVASQ
-564 SDPHDAD
+564 SDPQDAD
-571 RGWQITLGARELYF
+571 RGWQVTLGARELSF

-616 THIVFTHD
+616 THVVLTHD

-639 RVPEQGSEFFAK
+639 RVPEQGSEFFTR
-651 VQGRI
+651 VEGSI
-656 RTDRPFY
+656 LTDRPFY

-674 AQYFAGGG
+674 AQYFSGGG
-682 IADVRVFDRV
+682 VADVRVFDRV
-692 LSVEEARVLSEW
+692 LSVEEASVLSNW
-704 SAIGAAAS
+704 SAIRTAAA
-712 KGPADLTA
+712 KALEELTA
-720 DERRALLL
+720 DERRSLLL
-728 SYVHTKDE
+728 SYANTNDE
-736 EYRRLA
+736 EYRRLSA
-742 DRRLEIDAEWREL
+742 RRLEIDAEWREL
-755 RRRGT
+755 RRHGT

-766 EMPGSE
+766 ELPGSE

-781 NYDQPRERVLA
+781 MYDQPRERVLA

-816 VDESNP
+816 VDETNP
-822 LMARVTVNRY
+822 LMARVTVNRF

-838 AGLVTTSEDFGAQGD
+838 TGLVTTSEDFGAQGD
-853 VPTHPEL
+853 VPSHPEL
-860 LDYLATEFRESDWD
+860 FDYLATEFRDSGWD
-874 VKGFFRRLVLSST
+874 VKGFFRRLVTSST

-893 LTPEK
+893 LTPDK
-898 LERDPG
+898 LEQDPD

-925 LAASGLLVRQI
+925 LSASGLLVRTI

-949 WQRVA
+949 WERVA
-954 MNSSNTYRYQRD
+954 MNSSNTARYRRD

-1017 NDTQFVEASRFLAQR
+1017 NDTQFVEASRYLAQR

-1044 LDYLTTRLLARPFDD
+1044 LDYVTTRLLSRPFDD
-1059 AERAVAKRTYD
+1059 SERAVARRTYD
-1070 GLIDVYRADRA
+1070 GLIDLYRADQA
-1081 EAKKLVDV
+1081 AASELVDV
-1089 GESQHDAALP
+1089 GESAHDAALAA
-1099 PDESA
+1099 DESA

-1115 LDETLN
+1115 LDEALN

>member
-1 MLHRASRLFL
+1 MLHRVFRPFL
-11 LALASTVCG
+11 LVTPIAVCSPATSLG
-20 STAALWAAAAEP
+20 AVAAEP
-32 APAVDFQRDVRPIL
+32 ASAVDFQRDVRPIL
-46 SNNCFACHGPDEATR
+46 SDNCFACHGPDEATR

-74 SERPPAGRSNRPRG
+74 SQRPPVGRSSRPRG
-88 PAVVPGDLD
+88 PAVVPGDTG
-97 ASLLVERINH
+97 ASLLVERIH
-107 ADALR
+107 HSDPLR

-125 EQIET
+125 EQVET
-130 LTRWVEQGAPWDEHW
+130 LTRWIEQGAPWDEHW
-145 SFAAIDRPA
+145 SFAAIERPA
-154 PPEVEDETWGRDP
+154 PPAVDNEAWARDP

-178 EELTPAGEAD
+178 EDLTPAGEAD

-205 DSGTLATF
+205 DPGTLATF
-213 LADTEDGA
+213 LGDTEEGA
-221 YERLVDRLLASA
+221 YERLVDRLLASP

-265 YRDWAIEAF
+265 YRDWVIQAF
-274 NRNQPFDEFTVDQ
+274 NRNQPFDQFTLDQ

-385 PTLVVPHEDDRDA
+385 PTLVVPRDEDRET
-398 WYRLREEVG
+398 WYRLREEAG
-407 GLEDAMAKRRDA
+407 ELEDAMTARHDA
-419 VEPAFAE
+419 VEPTFAE
-426 WLEGDGHRDIEAP
+426 WLASGGHREIDAP
-439 LGTEAELLRLD
+439 LGADSEILRLD
-450 VDLGV
+450 L
-455 DMDRD
+455 
-460 DGARPAA
+460 DGGAEPAV
-467 IVSLPGA
+467 IV
-474 ATATEAGEAAG
+474 AGERK
-485 DADAEEPAT
+485 
-494 AAIAERER
+494 AIS
-502 RAVALHGDVHIEPGP
+502 LHGEVRIEPGP
-517 NGLPALVF
+517 NGLPALLF
-525 GEKSSAEL
+525 GDKTSAEL
-533 PPLDLDTDTPF
+533 PPLEIDTDTPF
-544 SLALW
+544 SLAMW
-549 IRMPEDEGSYTVASQ
+549 IYMPEAEGSYTVASQ

-571 RGWQITLGARELYF
+571 RGWQVTLGARELYL

-593 PGRGATSISI
+593 PGRGATSVSI

-682 IADVRVFDRV
+682 VADVRVFDRV
-692 LSVEEARVLSEW
+692 LSVEEARVVSKW
-704 SAIGAAAS
+704 SAIRAAAAQRGTELS
-712 KGPADLTA
+712 AG
-720 DERRALLL
+720 ERRALLL
-728 SYVHTKDE
+728 SYVNTNDE

-742 DRRLEIDAEWREL
+742 TRRLEIDAEWREL
-755 RRRGT
+755 RRHGT

-766 EMPGSE
+766 ELPGSE
-772 AAAHVLYRG
+772 PAAHVLHRG

-792 GTPAALPPM
+792 TTPAALPPM

-816 VDESNP
+816 VDETNP
-822 LMARVTVNRY
+822 LMARVTVNRF

-838 AGLVTTSEDFGAQGD
+838 TGLVVTSEDFGAQGD
-853 VPTHPEL
+853 VPSHPQL
-860 LDYLATEFRESDWD
+860 LDYLATEFRESGWD
-874 VKGFFRRLVLSST
+874 VKGFFRRLVTSST

-893 LTPEK
+893 LTPDK
-898 LERDPG
+898 LEHDPD

-925 LAASGLLVRQI
+925 LAASGLLVRTI

-949 WQRVA
+949 WRRVA

-996 REHSVVRRERTNTP
+996 REHSMVRRERTNTP

-1044 LDYLTTRLLARPFDD
+1044 LDYLTTRLLARDFGD
-1059 AERAVAKRTYD
+1059 AERAVARQTYD
-1070 GLIDVYRADRA
+1070 GLIDLYGGD
-1081 EAKKLVDV
+1081 EAAARQLVDV
-1089 GESQHDAALP
+1089 GESAHDAGLP
-1099 PDESA
+1099 LDESA